1 MYLRLVGADRYVAK
15 FLVMKGKYVQRGD
28 TFSIP
33 DEDGERLLRER
44 PGVFEKVVLCPSCK
58 QFAKEEDIKD
68 GLCPECY
75 AKKLEE
81 EAEKEEEAK
90 PKPKKAPVRKKEE

>member
-15 FLVMKGKYVQRGD
+15 FLVMKGKYIQRGD

-44 PGVFEKVVLCPSCK
+44 PGVFEKVVLCPGCK
-58 QFAKEEDIKD
+58 QFVEEDKVRE

-75 AKKLEE
+75 AKKR
-81 EAEKEEEAK
+81 KEEK
-90 PKPKKAPVRKKEE
+90 PKPKKPVRKEE